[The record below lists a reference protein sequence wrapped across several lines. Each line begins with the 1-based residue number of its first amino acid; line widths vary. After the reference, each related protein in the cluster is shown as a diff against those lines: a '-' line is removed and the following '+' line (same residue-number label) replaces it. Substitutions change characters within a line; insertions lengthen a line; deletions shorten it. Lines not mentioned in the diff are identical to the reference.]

1 MDRHPQNDWGAVEYD
16 IRFDAYWVETGG
28 LRQDLFFCPWCGD
41 RLPPSQQDRW
51 FDELEAMDLDP
62 FSDPVPEPYRT
73 GAWRGVE
80 PTPPPSRSG
89 GPIDGRYLPPP
100 DSE

>member
-16 IRFDAYWVETGG
+16 ARFDSYWVETGG
-28 LRQDLFFCPWCGD
+28 LRQDLFFCPWCGEK
-41 RLPPSQQDRW
+41 LPASQQDRW
-51 FDELEAMDLDP
+51 FDDLEDQGFDP

-73 GAWRGVE
+73 GAWRGAE
-80 PTPPPSRSG
+80 TAPAPPRSG

-100 DSE
+100 ED